1 MFLLTIRKKFI
12 RELTLIGVVL
22 TALVA
27 VVYHMFIPDR
37 YFLWFPSI
45 PIFFYLWFPSIPIFF
60 YLFGL
65 FYIAMFSFYYRM
77 GLEKLV
83 MCYLSC
89 KVLKFILSALILV
102 AYAFLIGHEVVAFM
116 LTYVFFFFAFLIFET
131 RFFLWFETKLKN
143 SKKVNNE
150 KITVHSTVSASVDG
164 DDGNADGAKC

>member
-45 PIFFYLWFPSIPIFF
+45 PIFFYL
-60 YLFGL
+60 FGL

-89 KVLKFILSALILV
+89 KVLKFILSALVLI
-102 AYAFLIGHEVVAFM
+102 AYAFFIGHEVVAFM

-131 RFFLWFETKLKN
+131 RFFLWFEMKLKN

-150 KITVHSTVSASVDG
+150 KNTVHSTVSAPVDG
-164 DDGNADGAKC
+164 NNRNVDGAKC

>member
-27 VVYHMFIPDR
+27 VVYHIFIPER
-37 YFLWFPSI
+37 YFLWFPA
-45 PIFFYLWFPSIPIFF
+45 IPIFF

-65 FYIAMFSFYYRM
+65 FYIEMFSFYYRM

-116 LTYVFFFFAFLIFET
+116 LTYVFFLLCI
-131 RFFLWFETKLKN
+131 
-143 SKKVNNE
+143 SD
-150 KITVHSTVSASVDG
+150 I
-164 DDGNADGAKC
+164 

>member
-1 MFLLTIRKKFI
+1 MFLLTIRKKFM

-27 VVYHMFIPDR
+27 VVYHIFIPER
-37 YFLWFPSI
+37 YFLWFPA
-45 PIFFYLWFPSIPIFF
+45 IPIFF

-65 FYIAMFSFYYRM
+65 FYIEMFS
-77 GLEKLV
+77 
-83 MCYLSC
+83 S
-89 KVLKFILSALILV
+89 
-102 AYAFLIGHEVVAFM
+102 YAFLIGHEVVAFM

>member
-45 PIFFYLWFPSIPIFF
+45 PIFFYL
-60 YLFGL
+60 FGL

-89 KVLKFILSALILV
+89 KVLKFILSALVLI
-102 AYAFLIGHEVVAFM
+102 AYAFFIGHEVVAFM
-116 LTYVFFFFAFLIFET
+116 LTYVFFFFAFLIFEM
-131 RFFLWFETKLKN
+131 KLKN

-150 KITVHSTVSASVDG
+150 KNTVHSTVSASVDG
-164 DDGNADGAKC
+164 NNRNVDGAKC

>member
-1 MFLLTIRKKFI
+1 MVVFRK
-12 RELTLIGVVL
+12 
-22 TALVA
+22 TALYYVF
-27 VVYHMFIPDR
+27 VNHQKKVYQRVDSNWGRVNGFSSCSVSYVHTRQVF
-37 YFLWFPSI
+37 SI
-45 PIFFYLWFPSIPIFF
+45 VTSIPIFF

-89 KVLKFILSALILV
+89 KVLKFILSALVLI
-102 AYAFLIGHEVVAFM
+102 AYAFFIGHEVVAFM

-131 RFFLWFETKLKN
+131 RFFLWFEMKLKN

-150 KITVHSTVSASVDG
+150 KYGT
-164 DDGNADGAKC
+164 